1 MGVVLKLSLFHFERH
16 SVSGENTRWFIG
28 LNLMFALIDI
38 SVIPFFFFCLFLFS
52 INMDLLKKLKESR
65 FLICFTFECKTFL
78 HFLDYLVNVTKIFDV
93 I

>member
-38 SVIPFFFFCLFLFS
+38 SVIAFFF
-52 INMDLLKKLKESR
+52 LLLVFIFYKYGS
-65 FLICFTFECKTFL
+65 FEKTQG
-78 HFLDYLVNVTKIFDV
+78 I
-93 I
+93 